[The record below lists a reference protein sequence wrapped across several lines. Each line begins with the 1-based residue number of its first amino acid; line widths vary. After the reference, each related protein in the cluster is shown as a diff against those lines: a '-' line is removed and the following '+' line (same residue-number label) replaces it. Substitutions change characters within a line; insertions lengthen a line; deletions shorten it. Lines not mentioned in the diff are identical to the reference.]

1 MSCVCPAV
9 SMTLRLPIIFP
20 SDTCSSTII
29 GSNSIMLSNFFVN
42 SSIESPDFLSISVI
56 AWTVGGPLYGG
67 LWAK

>member
-1 MSCVCPAV
+1 
-9 SMTLRLPIIFP
+9 MTLRLPIIFP

-29 GSNSIMLSNFFVN
+29 GSNSIMLPNFYVN

-56 AWTVGGPLYGG
+56 VWMVGGPLYGG